1 MEEST
6 VQVSTAI
13 GSTVADVC
21 TVQASCLFFL
31 LEDLRS
37 LLFCFLVD
45 SKMLPTVLEE
55 MKQPSG

>member
-21 TVQASCLFFL
+21 TVLALSLSFVHISKGIYEYFFYLFYKL
-31 LEDLRS
+31 DL
-37 LLFCFLVD
+37 
-45 SKMLPTVLEE
+45 
-55 MKQPSG
+55 

>member
-21 TVQASCLFFL
+21 TMQTL
-31 LEDLRS
+31 S
-37 LLFCFLVD
+37 LSFVH
-45 SKMLPTVLEE
+45 VL
-55 MKQPSG
+55 KKIFVILKIKLD